1 MLIKP
6 EIERKP
12 VIQKGDLIID
22 PQCFLVRLNG
32 KAIDLYPKEFDV
44 LFLLTQYPGWVLS
57 IEQIYEAVW
66 KGEAHDCEY
75 VVYNTICQIRKK
87 LNHPKMIET
96 VINRGYKFVG
106 LVLCQD
112 FGLTKCKEI
121 S

>member
-75 VVYNTICQIRKK
+75 VVYNTICKIRKK

-106 LVLCQD
+106 
-112 FGLTKCKEI
+112 
-121 S
+121 